1 MCGLA
6 SFSARCA
13 LGGVDRAPV
22 ATGRDPGAV
31 FDEFWEL
38 WVRLLG
44 ESRVPGTVVV
54 VEGERDRRSLRRL
67 GLSGSVVL
75 VHRGRTIS
83 ETAHHLTATARRVIV
98 LTDWDTEG
106 GHLAQRLKE
115 FLGSGRPGA
124 DFDYRRRLARV
135 LRGELVHVEGLYGW
149 AARTSEKTGR
159 SLGNLI
165 EVADADADAGRPTE

>member
-1 MCGLA
+1 MTTA
-6 SFSARCA
+6 
-13 LGGVDRAPV
+13 
-22 ATGRDPGAV
+22 RDPAAI

-38 WVRLLG
+38 WGHLQND
-44 ESRVPGTVVV
+44 SRASGTVVV

-67 GLSGSVVL
+67 GLPGTIVL

-83 ETAHHLTATARRVIV
+83 ETAQLLAASARRVIV

-115 FLGSGRPGA
+115 FLGTGRSGP
-124 DFDYRRRLARV
+124 DLEYRRRLARI

-149 AARTSEKTGR
+149 ARRTAEKGNR
-159 SLGNLI
+159 SLGTLL
-165 EVADADADAGRPTE
+165 EAAEADGERPTE